1 VDVLIEL
8 LFREE
13 TLIRVTKLE
22 KSLNRMLQKKR
33 KYKGQL
39 WMVILHG
46 LLLDLMQM
54 TLILMLA
61 PFFSDLE
68 PSFFVLKLF
77 FPVAMVK
84 SSWALRILRSG
95 LNGLIA
101 THWISCGTNGA
112 LFLLAIINLSTE
124 SLRMMG
130 CLSCKFNSR
139 WKKKSKLEVMLIR
152 KLTFSYRQ
160 LFIIV
165 DAFNSITRWSFAIAL
180 GAGMGTFVL
189 GGSGS
194 VILAGKVN
202 LPTYVLF
209 PLIALTMVGVLMIIS
224 PPAEKVDILSS
235 EFIFSF
241 KRNGLEPRPF
251 RNSRAM
257 QPLRIQV
264 GSFYYFQKASVLV
277 ILVRW
282 VENCINV
289 LLSS

>member
-1 VDVLIEL
+1 M
-8 LFREE
+8 
-13 TLIRVTKLE
+13 RVKTLE
-22 KSLNRMLQKKR
+22 KTASKGRLDRKR
-33 KYKGQL
+33 KYLGPM
-39 WMVILHG
+39 WTMSFHG
-46 LLLDLMQM
+46 LLINLMQM

-95 LNGLIA
+95 LNGMIA
-101 THWISCGTNGA
+101 THWVCCSTNGP

-124 SLRMMG
+124 SLRMILS
-130 CLSCKFNSR
+130 LSCKCNSLWNR
-139 WKKKSKLEVMLIR
+139 SRLKVLLIR

-160 LFIIV
+160 LFILM
-165 DAFNSITRWSFAIAL
+165 DACNQIMRWSSAIAL
-180 GAGMGTFVL
+180 AAATGIFVL

-194 VILAGKVN
+194 VILAGKLN
-202 LPTYVLF
+202 LSTYVVF
-209 PLIALTMVGVLMIIS
+209 PLIAFTMAGVLMVIS
-224 PPAEKVDILSS
+224 PPAEKVYILSS

-241 KRNGLEPRPF
+241 KRNRLEQRPF

-264 GSFYYFQKASVLV
+264 GSFYYYQKASLLI
-277 ILVRW
+277 ILVMW

-289 LLSS
+289 LLSF